1 VNRRIILDPKPR
13 RPQLPAYTEID
24 HKEIREAAAAWDA
37 AKTTLESARK
47 DLTELEQTREAAE
60 WRDAE
65 TAEKARAEGK
75 AEPKRTHVAAH
86 DRKTD
91 EARHEFKVAQL
102 AETRTFDELQA
113 ALDEHQIEWAQSIER
128 DVQTLDDEWTA
139 ALNALITLHAQRS
152 RVLAIRAQV
161 VGEGRRA
168 ASALGFKPSQIRDLD
183 FATGTND
190 RQMTGYVAVGDVF
203 GRLADLGMPEP
214 PAPEPVQHPPL
225 RPNTSNLLRGQA
237 GVEDEIAERRRF
249 AELTARGD

>member
-1 VNRRIILDPKPR
+1 MNRIILDPKPR
-13 RPQLPAYTEID
+13 LPQLPPYVEID
-24 HKEIREAAAAWDA
+24 NGPIREAAAAWDA
-37 AKTTLESARK
+37 AKAALESARK
-47 DLTELEQTREAAE
+47 DLTELELTREQSEWADAEAAE
-60 WRDAE
+60 N
-65 TAEKARAEGK
+65 ARAEGK

-102 AETRTFDELQA
+102 AETRTFDALQA
-113 ALDEHQIEWAQSIER
+113 ALDEGQNEWAESIER

-139 ALNALITLHAQRS
+139 ALNTLIALHAQRS

-168 ASALGFKPSQIRDLD
+168 VSALGFKPSQIRDLD

-203 GRLADLGMPEP
+203 GRLADLGMLEP

-225 RPNTSNLLRGQA
+225 RPNVSNPLRGQ
-237 GVEDEIAERRRF
+237 GPVEAEIAERRRW
-249 AELTARGD
+249 AEMTAAGD